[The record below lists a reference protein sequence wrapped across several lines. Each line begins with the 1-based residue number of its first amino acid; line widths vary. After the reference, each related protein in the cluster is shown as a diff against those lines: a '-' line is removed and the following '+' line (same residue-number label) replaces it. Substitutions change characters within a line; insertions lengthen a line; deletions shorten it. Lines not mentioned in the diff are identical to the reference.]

1 MGHVSG
7 RTRLGSQVSVLGP
20 NKNFVMETRSIVAVF
35 AGGLLLV
42 VGLFAFVG
50 TPTEQQPEQ
59 PVPSE
64 LAAWEP
70 VPAPTQLEFA
80 PTTDLLSGNNFCWKD
95 SVTRAPQKKVC
106 PSDKENIAGL
116 CYTKCKS
123 GYSGGLLC
131 KPGGTRLIGSY
142 TRGAGTM
149 PECPPGAEL
158 DVALCYDK
166 CPSGMTGVG
175 PVCWGN
181 PPKGWVK
188 CGMGAATTPDVCAT
202 VTSNQV
208 GGVLKMVSNVAT
220 LGVASVGTNA
230 AAAAKTVADTAQKAA
245 DAVKKAEGLVKKG
258 EGMVNQVKKVGAAVD
273 GLQKCGT
280 SIGAAAKKPD
290 MGKDTTAVKNC
301 QGVFKAMKTPA
312 APAPAPASGGDDATS
327 AARQAAMVASTM
339 DPTGITAA
347 AAQFTYPKCDKI

>member
-20 NKNFVMETRSIVAVF
+20 NKNFAMETRSIVAVF

-106 PSDKENIAGL
+106 PRDKENIAGL
-116 CYTKCKS
+116 CYTECKS

-188 CGMGAATTPDVCAT
+188 CGMGAATTTAVCT
-202 VTSNQV
+202 QITLNQV
-208 GGVLKMVSNVAT
+208 GGVAKMVGNVAT
-220 LGVASVGTNA
+220 LGVASAGT
-230 AAAAKTVADTAQKAA
+230 KTEA
-245 DAVKKAEGLVKKG
+245 LVKKG
-258 EGMVNQVKKVGAAVD
+258 QDMVNQAKKVAAAVD
-273 GLQKCGT
+273 GVQKCGT
-280 SIGAAAKKPD
+280 SIAAAAKTPD
-290 MGKDTTAVKNC
+290 MGKATSAVENC
-301 QGVFKAMKTPA
+301 QTVFKAVKSPT
-312 APAPAPASGGDDATS
+312 PAPAPKSGDVDAV
-327 AARQAAMVASTM
+327 AVARQAAMVAGTM

-347 AAQFTYPKCDKI
+347 AAQFTYPKCSAI